1 MLILDMK
8 YVKLRG
14 KSQRYRRVI
23 PPKLRAKIAAKS
35 DRKDGDLKH
44 WTHTWRKNTPLHIVQ
59 RQALALTAQHDREIA
74 IAQGKEI
81 GPAQIEQAESLARE
95 LMAGGLH
102 HSYMDMAQGET
113 SLQTEA
119 VISAIAHNGK
129 YVPEAPLLSVA
140 LAQDIERY
148 GQDRD
153 NYPVE
158 STVASF
164 ISVISDQ
171 PVTSI
176 SRADAMAWIA
186 SLKNADG
193 TPYAPA
199 TLRKR
204 VGNMRGLL
212 NRTFLDLEYAG
223 LNPFAKH
230 RLKGNGSVTDKLPFD
245 REMLKRIDAH
255 LAGSTRLKHETKHVL
270 QIMRNTGAS
279 PKEIGGLVLA
289 DVSLA
294 GAVPYMWIRVNAQ
307 RGIKSPARDR
317 QIPLVG
323 VSLEAMK
330 AAVKLAKE
338 RTKGESP
345 DKAKLFEGFGG
356 KTGQDAKL
364 ISKNINKAVHAA
376 DIPEK
381 CRLSAYSS
389 RHTFEEAMRSAGI
402 LNHMTDRLMGHTI
415 PGIAGRYGSPRA
427 LLAEAREAIEKS
439 LDHQGRVD
447 DSIYS
452 ERERMK

>member
-1 MLILDMK
+1 MAEIK
-8 YVKLRG
+8 VPYVQNRNRG
-14 KSQRYRRVI
+14 FRYRRVI
-23 PPKLRAKIAAKS
+23 PADIRGQFE
-35 DRKDGDLKH
+35 DRQN
-44 WTHTWRKNTPLHIVQ
+44 WTKAWRRGTPLAVIESESQ
-59 RQALALTAQHDREIA
+59 QLAIKHDNMIAVARGEKTETEAREILA
-74 IAQGKEI
+74 GDPTDVHYVLAMFAEHRELFGKLT
-81 GPAQIEQAESLARE
+81 PEQESLIEA
-95 LMAGGLH
+95 LNHGGRLPMK
-102 HSYMDMAQGET
+102 S
-113 SLQTEA
+113 
-119 VISAIAHNGK
+119 
-129 YVPEAPLLSVA
+129 PLLSVA
-140 LAQDIERY
+140 LAQDVERY

-176 SRADAMAWIA
+176 SRQSAMAWID

-212 NRTFLDLEYAG
+212 NRAFLDLEYSG

-230 RLKGNGSVTDKLPFD
+230 RLKGNGSVTDRLPFNKA
-245 REMLKRIDAH
+245 MLAAIDSH
-255 LAGSTRLKHETKHVL
+255 LANSTRLKAETKQVL
-270 QIMRNTGAS
+270 RIMRNTGAS

-289 DVSLA
+289 DVSLD
-294 GAVPYMWIRVNAQ
+294 GKIPYMWVRVNAQ

-330 AAVKLAKE
+330 DAVKRAEGDGK
-338 RTKGESP
+338 SP
-345 DKAKLFEGFGG
+345 DTVKLFTGFGG

-364 ISKNINKAVHAA
+364 ISKNVNKAVHAA
-376 DIPEK
+376 GIQK
-381 CRLSAYSS
+381 SKRLSAYSY
-389 RHTFEEAMRSAGI
+389 RHTLAEAMRSAGI
-402 LNHMTDRLMGHTI
+402 PQHIHDRIMGHTA

-427 LLAEAREAIEKS
+427 RLSEARDALERALEH
-439 LDHQGRVD
+439 LGDVD
-447 DSIYS
+447 PSIYS
-452 ERERMK
+452 ERERIKG